1 MKKNKP
7 DFEGA
12 KKQIDVF
19 LPDNVKPKV
28 NAGLDNCKKKL
39 TIGKNGCDNAYKYEW
54 V

>member
-19 LPDNVKPKV
+19 LPDNVKGKV
-28 NAGLDNCKKKL
+28 IAGLDSCKQKM
-39 TIGKNGCDNAYKYEW
+39 TITKNACDNALT
-54 V
+54 

>member
-19 LPDNVKPKV
+19 LPDNVKAKV
-28 NAGLDNCKKKL
+28 GAALDTCKGKI
-39 TIGKNGCDNAYKYEW
+39 TFVKNGCDNAYL
-54 V
+54 

>member
-19 LPDNVKPKV
+19 LPDNVKDKV
-28 NAGLDNCKKKL
+28 GTALDNCKKKI
-39 TIGKNGCDNAYKYEW
+39 TFVKNGCDNAML
-54 V
+54 